1 MTNSK
6 YNLPKGYLSA
16 SSVSTMLK
24 CPMQFYF
31 RYIEGIVKAPTA
43 ALVTG
48 SVAHKAFENYYGMA
62 ILDNN
67 NRLTPKEAG
76 EMAAEEY
83 TKYLGE
89 TEVDMTQRE
98 KDDAKP
104 EVVNVVSHYVDCI
117 GKNVF
122 PVATEKE
129 FKVEMPCGVDILG
142 YIDLEHKINGD
153 ANNIGIVDY
162 KITGKKWS
170 MGTLKNSLQFML
182 YSMLTGI
189 SDVRVHNITKSAF
202 KPLNKEAKEDE
213 NGVTAVASN
222 MQILHNVFGTDDYD
236 HIDRIVERVATT
248 ITSGLFMPCDPS
260 SWCCTPEWCG
270 YWSLCRGKRS

>member
-6 YNLPKGYLSA
+6 YILPKGYLSA
-16 SSVSTMLK
+16 SSISTMLK

-31 RYIEGIVKAPTA
+31 RYVEDIVKAPTA

-48 SVAHKAFENYYGMA
+48 SVAHKSFETYYNMA
-62 ILDNN
+62 IENDN

-76 EMAAEEY
+76 EMAAEEF
-83 TKYLGE
+83 TKYLSD

-104 EVVNVVSHYVDCI
+104 EVVNVVSNYVNCI
-117 GKNVF
+117 GKHIM

-129 FKVEMPCGVDILG
+129 YKFEMPCGVDILG
-142 YIDLEHKINGD
+142 YIDLEHKING
-153 ANNIGIVDY
+153 NEKNIGIVDY

-170 MGTLKNSLQFML
+170 MSTLRNSLQFML
-182 YSMLTGI
+182 YSLMTGI
-189 SDVRVHNITKSAF
+189 EDVRVHNITKTAF
-202 KPLNKEAKEDE
+202 KPLNHEIKEDE

-222 MQILHNVFGTDDYD
+222 MQILHNVFDIQYSA
-236 HIDRIVERVATT
+236 HLNRIVESVAKI
-248 ITSGLFMPCDPS
+248 ITSGLFAPCDPS

-270 YWSLCRGKRS
+270 YWNLCRGKKS